1 MCLIGSINIL
11 ALGPVDNMNKVASK
25 KKKDVFKR
33 YSKIVLIIYLTII
46 AALFHIHNGYLD
58 IMVYIFIVINLLML
72 GGKIDYEKSKK

>member
-1 MCLIGSINIL
+1 
-11 ALGPVDNMNKVASK
+11 MNKVASK

-46 AALFHIHNGYLD
+46 AALFHIHNEYLD